1 MALGPVQLVS
11 SISQRLPFLV
21 MAAARPLFNSVP
33 RVSSPI
39 PDEASPLLKPRRTH
53 AHRQT
58 ISERWR
64 TAWSSFLD
72 DNSGLLLVVASQFFF
87 SAMGVAVKWLID
99 LDDPVPTLEL
109 ILVRMKIPDPFFGP
123 KGLRALL
130 VLRGLTGFFSLA
142 GMYFSL
148 QYLSLSDATVLT
160 FIAPI
165 LTSFS
170 GAVFLKESLSF
181 RETLSGL
188 CSFLGVVLIARPQF
202 LFGSQAFSDPSEEL
216 VTPAQRMTSIASE
229 GSRSLPAW
237 SPFSVRLENGHIF
250 SNLLISSLHNVP
262 LVVPTRFLWL
272 AMMFVVGILGLIG
285 QALLTMGL
293 QRETAGRSALAIYS
307 SIVFAI
313 VFEFI
318 FSRTTPSPLSVIG
331 TLIILTKKRPVTKP
345 DSAPERPALNQ
356 DDDLEAIS
364 GGHPHKRVEI
374 FSCTP
379 ATPAESAAR
388 EGKAMLP
395 D

>member
-1 MALGPVQLVS
+1 
-11 SISQRLPFLV
+11 
-21 MAAARPLFNSVP
+21 MAAARPVFSSAP
-33 RVSSPI
+33 RVSSPASGECSLI
-39 PDEASPLLKPRRTH
+39 PDEALPLLKPRRTH

-87 SAMGVAVKWLID
+87 SAMGVAVKWLIGS
-99 LDDPVPTLEL
+99 DDPVPTLEL
-109 ILVRMKIPDPFFGP
+109 ILVRMVITYVCSVAYMYWKRIPDPFLGP

-170 GAVFLKESLSF
+170 GAVFLKEPLSF

-216 VTPAQRMTSIASE
+216 VTPAQRMISIAAALIGVLGATAMFTVLRVIGKRAHILQSLNFFASQCVL
-229 GSRSLPAW
+229 GSTLGMVL
-237 SPFSVRLENGHIF
+237 FK
-250 SNLLISSLHNVP
+250 VP
-262 LVVPTRFLWL
+262 LVVPTRVLWL

-313 VFEFI
+313 MFEFI

-331 TLIILTKKRPVTKP
+331 TLIIVSSAMYITLTKKPVTKP
-345 DSAPERPALNQ
+345 DSAPKRPAPNH
-356 DDDLEAIS
+356 DDDLE
-364 GGHPHKRVEI
+364 V
-374 FSCTP
+374 
-379 ATPAESAAR
+379 
-388 EGKAMLP
+388 
-395 D
+395 